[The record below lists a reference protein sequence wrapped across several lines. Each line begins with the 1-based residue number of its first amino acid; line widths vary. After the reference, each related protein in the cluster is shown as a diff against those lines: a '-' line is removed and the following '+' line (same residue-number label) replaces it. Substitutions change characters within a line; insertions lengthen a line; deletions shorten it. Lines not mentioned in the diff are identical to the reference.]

1 MSRKPL
7 TNEDGKVR
15 ALTAED
21 FQDMQPAATALP
33 GLLGEGLAAQLLQ
46 HRPGRGPQKAPTKAQ
61 VTLRLDPDLI
71 QHFKQTGA
79 GWQTRLND
87 TLRKAIGL

>member
-1 MSRKPL
+1 MPRKPL
-7 TNEDGKVR
+7 TNEDGEVR
-15 ALTAED
+15 ELTTQD
-21 FQDMQPAATALP
+21 FQEMRPAAKALP
-33 GLLGEGLAAQLLQ
+33 GLLGEELAAQLLQ
-46 HRPGRGPQKAPTKAQ
+46 RRPGRGPQKAPTKAQ

-71 QHFKQTGA
+71 QHFKRSGT